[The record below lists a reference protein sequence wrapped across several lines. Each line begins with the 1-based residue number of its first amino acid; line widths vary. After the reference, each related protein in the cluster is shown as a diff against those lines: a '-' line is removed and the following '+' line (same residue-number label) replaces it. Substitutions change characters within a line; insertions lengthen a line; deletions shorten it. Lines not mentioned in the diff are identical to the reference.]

1 MMPLIKNT
9 SSTGRGIVL
18 NAREVMTE
26 HGCKIEF
33 KSGLKKGTD
42 VWLHYE
48 NGLLV
53 MVEPFFEDI

>member
-1 MMPLIKNT
+1 MSPIIKDT

-18 NAREVMTE
+18 NYKMIMTE

-48 NGLLV
+48 NGVLV